1 MPLAVNRRMYM
12 FAVPSSGSKIH
23 IRSEELA
30 HSTGEGD
37 IEVDTS
43 NLPGVHGGP
52 SGYFSSVIG
61 TLRKFV
67 KSESVSGLN
76 VYLRS
81 EIPIASGMGS
91 SGALEVAFLT
101 LLNGAFS
108 LGLNTRDIAEY
119 AYFSENV
126 GMGIPCGRLDQYSSA
141 YGEMIVLRQRPTV
154 SVDYLDFPDLDFVVI
169 DSGERHK
176 TESVHT
182 ARQSEID
189 LGLRILSDSSAVP
202 RGLKSR
208 LGRNCQ
214 ETDWESVR
222 WEEVSRYLFLL
233 PKKSADRILFTFQ
246 MNGSTNLA
254 LSIINGQ
261 KVDPAL
267 ASNILGKDRALA
279 LSNNGWSVGET
290 MGEVMNV
297 QHELLRDL
305 YEVST
310 PLLERIRDSVLY
322 LGGAIGVK
330 ISGAGM
336 GGSLVALVNDKE
348 AGERAIREARE
359 AGAADAWLVKKDVGC
374 WFKGVQ

>member
-1 MPLAVNRRMYM
+1 MYA
-12 FAVPSSGSKIH
+12 FAVPAPGSKIH

-37 IEVDTS
+37 IEVDAS
-43 NLPGVHGGP
+43 NLPRVHEGA

-67 KSESVSGLN
+67 ESQSVGGLN

-154 SVDYLDFPDLDFVVI
+154 SVDYLDPPDLDFVVI

-176 TESVHT
+176 TESVHM

-189 LGLRILSDSSAVP
+189 QGLTILSNSSAVP

-214 ETDWESVR
+214 ATDWESVR
-222 WEEVSRYLFLL
+222 WDEMSRYLFLL

-246 MNGSTNLA
+246 MNSSTSLA
-254 LSIINGQ
+254 LSIIRRQ

-267 ASNILGKDRALA
+267 ASNILGEDRALA
-279 LSNNGWSVGET
+279 LSNSGWSVKET
-290 MGEVMNV
+290 MGEIMNV

-310 PLLERIRDSVLY
+310 PLLERIRDAVLY
-322 LGGAIGVK
+322 LSGAIGVK

-359 AGAADAWLVKKDVGC
+359 AGAADAWLVKKDAGC
-374 WFKGVQ
+374 WFKGAQ